1 VSNATD
7 MTAFVTRGELKE
19 EFAQFEQRLE
29 GRLAQMATRTDLE
42 VWGGAL
48 DDRLGK
54 RIHDAEQRLDKRIDG
69 VEQRMESMEQ
79 RLDKRIDGVEQR
91 MESMEQRLEDRLG
104 KRIDEA
110 EHRLHDDIGKRIYEA
125 EHRLHDDIGK
135 RIDEAEQRLHDDIAM
150 LAKAHQESMATLI
163 SVIDEKY
170 ADLPARVKRLEG
182 TVFRARRR

>member
-1 VSNATD
+1 
-7 MTAFVTRGELKE
+7 
-19 EFAQFEQRLE
+19 
-29 GRLAQMATRTDLE
+29 
-42 VWGGAL
+42 
-48 DDRLGK
+48 
-54 RIHDAEQRLDKRIDG
+54 
-69 VEQRMESMEQ
+69 
-79 RLDKRIDGVEQR
+79 

-110 EHRLHDDIGKRIYEA
+110 EHRLHDDIGKRIDEAEHRLHDDIGKRIDEA

-135 RIDEAEQRLHDDIAM
+135 RIDEAEQRLHDDLAM